1 MKERMHYILL
11 LLAILL
17 IAGLSLANM
26 QSVTVSFILFRFK
39 IPLILL
45 ILLSVLLGAITTIL
59 ISMPKN
65 FSLRNELAKAK
76 KELKNRNQVGNPTQ
90 FFEDIFQMF
99 GFYFRIRLF
108 LLKSSCPKIGRHHFF
123 KKDLSE
129 TRMFGICS
137 KNLFPKTGQS
147 YFPLKL
153 LVRMWKMANYLKV
166 ASSSMKDEVFCSK
179 NSHPHLERSGFTLR
193 EECPNRKQEIILV
206 I

>member
-65 FSLRNELAKAK
+65 FSLKNELAKAK
-76 KELKNRNQVGNPTQ
+76 KELKTKNQVGIQPS
-90 FFEDIFQMF
+90 FLKIF
-99 GFYFRIRLF
+99 
-108 LLKSSCPKIGRHHFF
+108 LKSSDFTFGHVFFCQNPLVRKSDDIIFSKKLCPKQEC
-123 KKDLSE
+123 SE
-129 TRMFGICS
+129 FA
-137 KNLFPKTGQS
+137 PKTS
-147 YFPLKL
+147 FRKL
-153 LVRMWKMANYLKV
+153 DKAIFL
-166 ASSSMKDEVFCSK
+166 
-179 NSHPHLERSGFTLR
+179 
-193 EECPNRKQEIILV
+193 
-206 I
+206 